1 MLYCG
6 HFCLC
11 ASPRSTPEVCLTKT
25 FYFPQPWAVMKCLV
39 QMIQVKE
46 VGLLTVSFVRE
57 VLSHASFN
65 LRKLITSS
73 HVLRERMK
81 SKGESDQ
88 THTEEHK
95 VLDVRWN
102 VQSDQ

>member
-1 MLYCG
+1 
-6 HFCLC
+6 
-11 ASPRSTPEVCLTKT
+11 
-25 FYFPQPWAVMKCLV
+25 
-39 QMIQVKE
+39 MIQVKE

-95 VLDVRWN
+95 VLGVRWN
-102 VQSDQ
+102 VQSDQLVFQLSTIGEVAITLVITKRKVVSLIGSF